1 MSRAVS
7 WARPSRM
14 HRPRA
19 ELQDRFRAA
28 LLGLAIGDAL
38 GFPVRGVPPAG
49 LRRLPDLADAFAPRP
64 RGRYPQGQWS
74 DDTALAVVAAESI
87 AEAGSVDGRR
97 FAARLAAAMDEGQV
111 VQPSRAVAASVERLA
126 RGLPWM
132 SAGEGLGVR
141 DASAVSRGAAVGLF
155 EAGPRRGGRGGG
167 GPGGGAHTGPPG
179 A

>member
-1 MSRAVS
+1 
-7 WARPSRM
+7 M

-38 GFPVRGVPPAG
+38 GFPLRGVPPAG

-74 DDTALAVVAAESI
+74 GDTALAVLAAESI

-97 FAARLAAAMDEGQV
+97 FAARLWAAMDEGQV
-111 VQPSRAVAASVERLA
+111 VQPARAVAAAAERLA
-126 RGLPWM
+126 RGMPWM
-132 SAGEGLGVR
+132 SAGGGLGGR
-141 DASAVSRGAAVGLF
+141 DGW
-155 EAGPRRGGRGGG
+155 AGCGGGGRGGG
-167 GPGGGAHTGPPG
+167 GACGAGLRCRAGWGWGCSRRSRGGWRVGRGCWRW
-179 A
+179 